1 MDEAQASDPGRRDH
15 RASEPP
21 PTKAVT
27 GGEGRAR
34 RRAGGWRAARWARR
48 AIQIACFAAFVYLL
62 FAGLQRHAAQ
72 PFTDIF
78 FRFDP
83 LAAFGTMLAARAWL
97 PHLALALITVAGA
110 VLLGRY
116 WCGWICPLGTLL
128 GWFRFGSARRAAK
141 RLPPRLRSVKYMVL
155 VAIGVM
161 AAFGS
166 MTLMVL
172 DPISLLTR
180 TATTSLV
187 PGFAYA
193 VTQLETLAA
202 RWPALGGAVR
212 WIDDTFRGNLL
223 PQVQPRF
230 GQAIAIFLI
239 FLTVILLNALAD
251 RFWCRYLCP
260 LGALL
265 GWLSKVQVFRPLVV
279 DACTRCGRC
288 VTACRVDAIEPATGA
303 AAPAGAAGV
312 RVVSSECTMCLDCL
326 VACPEPGAMR
336 FGASLRPG
344 PARPGPFSAYDPG
357 RRQFL
362 AATGAGLGAVLLL
375 GAGVW
380 RGRESPALLRP
391 PGATTEST
399 FLSLCLRCSE
409 CMKVCPTSGLQPA
422 LDEAGLEGLW
432 SPVLRPRLGY
442 CDYSC
447 TACGHTCPSGAIPKL
462 GLEEKRTQVI
472 GIAVID
478 RDRCLPWAQGTP
490 CIVCQEMCPTP
501 RKAIELDAGRSVT
514 NAQGGRDWVKRPTV
528 IPGLCIGCG
537 ICEFKCPVS
546 GASAI
551 VVERHAP
558 GLALPGGSPT
568 G

>member
-1 MDEAQASDPGRRDH
+1 MDEAQASDPGRRD
-15 RASEPP
+15 RRTSQPS

-34 RRAGGWRAARWARR
+34 RRAGGWKAARWARR
-48 AIQIACFAAFVYLL
+48 AVQIACVATFVYLL
-62 FAGLQRHAAQ
+62 FAGLQRHTAQ

-78 FRFDP
+78 IRFDP

-128 GWFRFGSARRAAK
+128 GWLRFGSARRAAK
-141 RLPPRLRSVKYMVL
+141 LLPPRLRSVKYMVL

-180 TATTSLV
+180 TATTSLAPAFDYLV
-187 PGFAYA
+187 TELERLAVRSPALEPA
-193 VTQLETLAA
+193 VT
-202 RWPALGGAVR
+202 WV
-212 WIDDTFRGNLL
+212 DDTFRGNLL

-344 PARPGPFSAYDPG
+344 PARPGPFPAYDPG

-362 AATGAGLGAVLLL
+362 AAAGAGLGAVLLL
-375 GAGVW
+375 GTGVW
-380 RGRESPALLRP
+380 RSRESPALLRP

-399 FLSLCLRCSE
+399 FLSRCLRCSE

-478 RDRCLPWAQGTP
+478 RDRCLPWAQDTP

-501 RKAIELDAGRSVT
+501 RKAIELDKGRYVS

-546 GASAI
+546 GTAAI
-551 VVERHAP
+551 VVERHAA

>member
-1 MDEAQASDPGRRDH
+1 MDEAQVNDPGADDRGTRGPSP
-15 RASEPP
+15 ATTVS
-21 PTKAVT
+21 
-27 GGEGRAR
+27 GGAGGAR
-34 RRAGGWRAARWARR
+34 RRAGGWRAARGARR
-48 AIQIACFAAFVYLL
+48 AVQIVCFAGFVYLL
-62 FAGLQRHAAQ
+62 FAALQRHEAH
-72 PFTDIF
+72 PFADLF

-97 PHLALALITVAGA
+97 PDLGLALVTVALTI
-110 VLLGRY
+110 VLGRV

-128 GWFRFGSARRAAK
+128 GWLRFGSARRAAK
-141 RLPPRLRSVKYMVL
+141 RLPRRLRSVKYMIL
-155 VAIGVM
+155 VALAVM

-172 DPISLLTR
+172 DPLSLLTR

-187 PGFAYA
+187 PAFAYA
-193 VTQLETLAA
+193 VTGLERL
-202 RWPALGGAVR
+202 AVR
-212 WIDDTFRGNLL
+212 WTALEPAVTWIDDTFRGNLL

-230 GQAIAIFLI
+230 GQAIAIFLV
-239 FLTVILLNALAD
+239 FLTVVLLNALAD

-265 GWLSKVQVFRPLVV
+265 GWLSKVQVFRPLVG
-279 DACTRCGRC
+279 DACTHCGQCRA
-288 VTACRVDAIEPATGA
+288 ACRVDAIETPAA
-303 AAPAGAAGV
+303 AAPAGAAGE

-326 VACPEPGAMR
+326 VACPEPGALR
-336 FGASLRPG
+336 FGAAMRPG
-344 PARPGPFSAYDPG
+344 PARPGPFPPYDPG
-357 RRQFL
+357 RRQFV
-362 AATGAGLGAVLLL
+362 AAAGAGVGAVLLL
-375 GAGVW
+375 ATGVW
-380 RGRESPALLRP
+380 RTRESPALLRP
-391 PGATTEST
+391 PGVTTEST

-432 SPVLRPRLGY
+432 TPVLRPRLGP

-501 RKAIELDAGRSVT
+501 QKAITLDKGRYVT
-514 NAQGGRDWVKRPTV
+514 NAQGGRDWVKRPSV
-528 IPGLCIGCG
+528 IPRLCIGCG
-537 ICEFKCPVS
+537 ICELKCPVS

-551 VVERHAP
+551 VVERHASS
-558 GLALPGGSPT
+558 LALPGSAT